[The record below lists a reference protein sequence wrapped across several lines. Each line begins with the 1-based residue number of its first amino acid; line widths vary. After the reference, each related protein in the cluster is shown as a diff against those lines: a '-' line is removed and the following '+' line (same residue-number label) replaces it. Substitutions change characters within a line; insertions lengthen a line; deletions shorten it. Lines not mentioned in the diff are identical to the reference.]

1 MATATEGGGGAAASS
16 GGWEGRRPDWRD
28 GELGNGTSLASR
40 LLFSYA
46 DPLLDLAS
54 ERRLEVDD
62 AFVVPPERLMGG
74 AVTRLEDIYAACK
87 DRASL
92 LGRGGKTV
100 RKTTTPPSGTVVL
113 GIALLRSQ
121 KRALLFTGA
130 LRLANTIV
138 QSFPSLIVARL
149 LRQIEAGR
157 SVRASKP
164 LTSAFV
170 LVSVLSAKMLVE
182 NQYFHNVVKCA
193 CEVRGSISGMI
204 FDKSLR
210 LSGGGGGVG
219 AARGRTAAGSSVED
233 GGGGGG
239 GTDEKKKKGGKGGAT
254 IASSDFGSGG
264 VLNLMQSDVTII
276 EMLTLQL
283 HTLWDGILQTSIYAA
298 LLYKYLGPPVIWGI
312 AVLLT
317 TIPINAVTLRILNR
331 LNRRETEAK
340 DARMRKT
347 TESIVNMLLLKL
359 QNWEG
364 TFADGIQDHREEELR
379 RLRKRGSVRALNQA
393 ISNAVPTITLV
404 VTLSAYA
411 RTGKPI
417 VASTIF
423 TAISLFNQL
432 RFPLLF
438 YPMLIDS
445 MANGKNSLRRISQYL
460 TQEEIEPYVERAGRI
475 DGGGGGGS
483 IEMTGGNFFWAPGGA
498 DDGRAPGGIPAL
510 RDASVSVGPGEVVA
524 VVGDVGSGKS
534 ALVKSLIGE
543 LSPAPRAMRDRTPEQ
558 GPGSADDAPRVTVRG
573 SIAYCA
579 QEAWLP
585 KGTIRESVVFGREYN
600 EGRYLDAIYVAGLD
614 GDMSSSSGRGR
625 AEGLLTHETDVGE
638 DGSNLSGGQR
648 ARVALARALY
658 EEDAGVYIL
667 DDPLSAL
674 DATVASTVFERLRA
688 RLRREKAA
696 TVFVTNDPNL
706 PRRCDK
712 VILMG
717 SSGSPSCSR
726 IIDVGTYDDLIS
738 RGHDLNTI
746 VHPDEDDRG
755 CDEDYENIV
764 SAHVLNGDAAT
775 HFPSSVYNSTVSNC
789 HADPD
794 CKNALQQDP
803 ALLAEHVVP
812 QPIEP
817 SQDSFSLSA
826 NQRQLSA
833 DDRMS
838 TGAVRLSTYITY
850 IKSVKS
856 PLLIAGAIASYLI
869 SNGSQ
874 FFQQL
879 IIARWTDAGK
889 GGAVAAAVT
898 AKYLNQLVF
907 AAVMVSVSMYY
918 RSYLTMRVGVRA
930 SNDIHRKMLRSVF
943 QAPLSFFSAT
953 PSGQLLTRFGK
964 ELDVVDRS
972 LPDGIASVLFCS
984 LQIFFSIVALA
995 GVVSPLL
1002 AIPILT
1008 VGMFYVKAMGRFRP
1022 AARDLKRCESKSR
1035 SPIYTH
1041 FREALRGAETI
1052 RSIPSGRSTWSS
1064 KHRSLTD
1071 DNISVF
1077 YSVKA
1082 LDRWLSVRL
1091 ESLGNIVVLTAA
1103 VGSVFLTRAGKLKSG
1118 AAGWGLTQALSI
1130 TGLLT
1135 VMQLILSDR
1144 CVVLH
1149 RT

>member
-1 MATATEGGGGAAASS
+1 
-16 GGWEGRRPDWRD
+16 
-28 GELGNGTSLASR
+28 
-40 LLFSYA
+40 
-46 DPLLDLAS
+46 
-54 ERRLEVDD
+54 
-62 AFVVPPERLMGG
+62 
-74 AVTRLEDIYAACK
+74 
-87 DRASL
+87 
-92 LGRGGKTV
+92 
-100 RKTTTPPSGTVVL
+100 
-113 GIALLRSQ
+113 
-121 KRALLFTGA
+121 
-130 LRLANTIV
+130 
-138 QSFPSLIVARL
+138 
-149 LRQIEAGR
+149 
-157 SVRASKP
+157 
-164 LTSAFV
+164 
-170 LVSVLSAKMLVE
+170 
-182 NQYFHNVVKCA
+182 
-193 CEVRGSISGMI
+193 
-204 FDKSLR
+204 
-210 LSGGGGGVG
+210 
-219 AARGRTAAGSSVED
+219 
-233 GGGGGG
+233 
-239 GTDEKKKKGGKGGAT
+239 
-254 IASSDFGSGG
+254 
-264 VLNLMQSDVTII
+264 
-276 EMLTLQL
+276 
-283 HTLWDGILQTSIYAA
+283 
-298 LLYKYLGPPVIWGI
+298 
-312 AVLLT
+312 
-317 TIPINAVTLRILNR
+317 
-331 LNRRETEAK
+331 
-340 DARMRKT
+340 
-347 TESIVNMLLLKL
+347 
-359 QNWEG
+359 
-364 TFADGIQDHREEELR
+364 
-379 RLRKRGSVRALNQA
+379 
-393 ISNAVPTITLV
+393 
-404 VTLSAYA
+404 
-411 RTGKPI
+411 
-417 VASTIF
+417 
-423 TAISLFNQL
+423 
-432 RFPLLF
+432 
-438 YPMLIDS
+438 
-445 MANGKNSLRRISQYL
+445 
-460 TQEEIEPYVERAGRI
+460 
-475 DGGGGGGS
+475 
-483 IEMTGGNFFWAPGGA
+483 MTGGNFFWAPAGAASGGGGA

-510 RDASVSVGPGEVVA
+510 RDASVSVGPGEFVA

-558 GPGSADDAPRVTVRG
+558 SSPGSADVAPRVTVRG

-585 KGTIRESVVFGREYN
+585 KGTIRESVVFGREYD

-614 GDMSSSSGRGR
+614 GDMSSSGWGRV
-625 AEGLLTHETDVGE
+625 EGLLTHETDVGE

-755 CDEDYENIV
+755 SDEDYENII

-775 HFPSSVYNSTVSNC
+775 QFPSSVYNSTVSNC

-826 NQRQLSA
+826 TQRQLSA

-838 TGAVRLSTYITY
+838 TGSVRLSTYITY

-1035 SPIYTH
+1035 SPICTH

-1052 RSIPSGRSTWSS
+1052 RSVPSGRSTWSS

-1144 CVVLH
+1144 CVV
-1149 RT
+1149 